1 VLFKKVTTDAAGR
14 ARISFKLADD
24 LTSWHVS
31 ASATTSLPEAGAGSI
46 LIPVGL
52 PFFVEATLAPEYL
65 AGDRPTLRIRAY
77 GSDLLPGD
85 RVTYTVTS
93 KSLGMP
99 ATIVRGSAFDD
110 VEVPLPVLST
120 GQRAVTISGSVQRD
134 GTTLSDR
141 LTRRF
146 DVVASR
152 LTSTRTTYAPLTSGL
167 RPEGGGAGWTT
178 YAFSDAGRG
187 RYLSLLQSLS
197 WHSGAR
203 VDQALAATIARDLLV
218 DAFGVDPEWLPKGT
232 FEPGLYQRY
241 EGVALLPYS
250 SADLALTTRIAL
262 LAGDRFDR
270 GSLVGSLRQVLD
282 DPASTRERRTLA
294 LAGLAGLGQPVLAD
308 LRAAGADPSLTIR
321 ERLYLALGAAALG
334 DDATALAIERELL
347 GTYGQRR
354 GPWIRLRVGGSLD
367 DTIEATSLV
376 SLVAAQ
382 LGEPFAPELEA
393 YVDANPA
400 VDDLY
405 NLQQVAFVT
414 RMLDRTPS
422 TAASFAYTLSG
433 KRTVVDLEPGQ
444 SSWLVLLGD
453 QRKGLSFEPLTG
465 SVSVATT
472 WQVARDV
479 SAIEPDPEIAITR
492 TVLPAGDLPST
503 GFVEVRLTATLGS
516 QVVSGCYLVTDLVPS
531 GLAPVERLQ
540 VPAGEDPAGESG
552 RFETPW
558 EMEAQR
564 VSFCVDPAKAKEPT
578 AATRSVEMR
587 YFARVVSPGE
597 YAWEPAVIQS
607 TAAAESINFT
617 AVRRITVR

>member
-1 VLFKKVTTDAAGR
+1 
-14 ARISFKLADD
+14 
-24 LTSWHVS
+24 
-31 ASATTSLPEAGAGSI
+31 
-46 LIPVGL
+46 
-52 PFFVEATLAPEYL
+52 
-65 AGDRPTLRIRAY
+65 
-77 GSDLLPGD
+77 
-85 RVTYTVTS
+85 
-93 KSLGMP
+93 
-99 ATIVRGSAFDD
+99 
-110 VEVPLPVLST
+110 
-120 GQRAVTISGSVQRD
+120 
-134 GTTLSDR
+134 
-141 LTRRF
+141 
-146 DVVASR
+146 
-152 LTSTRTTYAPLTSGL
+152 
-167 RPEGGGAGWTT
+167 
-178 YAFSDAGRG
+178 
-187 RYLSLLQSLS
+187 
-197 WHSGAR
+197 
-203 VDQALAATIARDLLV
+203 
-218 DAFGVDPEWLPKGT
+218 
-232 FEPGLYQRY
+232 
-241 EGVALLPYS
+241 
-250 SADLALTTRIAL
+250 
-262 LAGDRFDR
+262 
-270 GSLVGSLRQVLD
+270 
-282 DPASTRERRTLA
+282 
-294 LAGLAGLGQPVLAD
+294 
-308 LRAAGADPSLTIR
+308 
-321 ERLYLALGAAALG
+321 
-334 DDATALAIERELL
+334 
-347 GTYGQRR
+347 
-354 GPWIRLRVGGSLD
+354 
-367 DTIEATSLV
+367 
-376 SLVAAQ
+376 
-382 LGEPFAPELEA
+382 
-393 YVDANPA
+393 VDANPA